1 MADPVA
7 LVSVVSSGAVALGGL
22 LVTYRSGRE
31 QRKHESG
38 LAYEARAWERKS
50 EALFGVIAAGRLL
63 IDSIQSNDPALARV
77 VHRVVLELE
86 DVGPV
91 VEAYA
96 SGECRTAFVELQ
108 HLLNGSYEL
117 AMVERALYHHN
128 VVLEVRVADDYN
140 SAADVF
146 HEDQE
151 QRLLR
156 DAKASL
162 TFDLQTA
169 QAWAEKLIDAAR
181 KSVRGEA

>member
-1 MADPVA
+1 
-7 LVSVVSSGAVALGGL
+7 
-22 LVTYRSGRE
+22 
-31 QRKHESG
+31 
-38 LAYEARAWERKS
+38 
-50 EALFGVIAAGRLL
+50 
-63 IDSIQSNDPALARV
+63 
-77 VHRVVLELE
+77 VVLELE

-108 HLLNGSYEL
+108 HLLKGTYDL
-117 AMVERALYHHN
+117 ARVERALYHHN
-128 VVLEVRVADDYN
+128 ACLEVRAADDYN

-151 QRLLR
+151 QQLLR
-156 DAKASL
+156 EAKASL

-169 QAWAEKLIDAAR
+169 QTWAEKLIDTAR